1 MIYLIVTI
9 ILVLLD
15 QATKLLALTKLKPV
29 GNITVIPGFFDFTF
43 VENRGA
49 AFGILHRKRFFFI
62 ILTIIIVLVIIYEMK
77 KMPVNKEYNKLRW
90 AFTLI
95 ISGAIGNLIDRII
108 RGYVVDFFEFTFID
122 YPVFNVADIFV
133 VIGALFMA
141 FLVIFVIKE
150 EKKED
155 KK

>member
-49 AFGILHRKRFFFI
+49 AFGILHGKRFFFI

-133 VIGALFMA
+133 VFGALFMA